1 MFYCSLCQASHTFC
15 IQQQINDHKPVI
27 SLQFNEGELIFDEEQ
42 QLRGIYFIKS
52 GVCKISKMSANGKE
66 QIIHF
71 LGEGT
76 LLGIRSIHN
85 EETTNLKA
93 RALTPVSVCFLSKKS
108 FFEILKD
115 QNFIRQLLGTFAE
128 YLKATD
134 DRIVIMGQNKMV
146 QRLAHFLIKI
156 HDDFGE
162 DTLGNLKLYL
172 KREDMA
178 SYIGVTIESTIRML
192 KVFERKGLILI
203 QGKTLKILDI
213 GELKNISK
221 GFSF

>member
-15 IQQQINDHKPVI
+15 ILQQINDHKPVI

-52 GVCKISKMSANGKE
+52 GVCKISKMGANGKE

-172 KREDMA
+172 K
-178 SYIGVTIESTIRML
+178 
-192 KVFERKGLILI
+192 
-203 QGKTLKILDI
+203 
-213 GELKNISK
+213 
-221 GFSF
+221 

>member
-76 LLGIRSIHN
+76 LLGIRSILN

-93 RALTPVSVCFLSKKS
+93 RALT
-108 FFEILKD
+108 
-115 QNFIRQLLGTFAE
+115 
-128 YLKATD
+128 KATD

>member
-76 LLGIRSIHN
+76 LLGIRSILN

-221 GFSF
+221 GFRF